1 MRIPDFGKGYMG
13 GSNNS
18 GIGICALSKV
28 LITFQ
33 YCRTLK
39 TEFLESPIY
48 YCSPLKPNE

>member
-1 MRIPDFGKGYMG
+1 MRIPDFGKGNMG

-39 TEFLESPIY
+39 TEFLESPI
-48 YCSPLKPNE
+48 

>member
-18 GIGICALSKV
+18 GTGICALSKV

-33 YCRTLK
+33 YCKTLK